1 MKTIYTN
8 VENSKMGEPQ
18 KLILNLSQR
27 LDLESSNKHVLLQKL
42 SLYYTQKNI
51 RLKIVAPTQND
62 EFELPGSFYSV
73 SDMQDYIKCI
83 IKNETLSTNPPIHIY
98 INTINNRLV
107 VKIKDGYKLNLQPP
121 ETIKS
126 FGSTKKLINKTKN

>member
-1 MKTIYTN
+1 
-8 VENSKMGEPQ
+8 
-18 KLILNLSQR
+18 
-27 LDLESSNKHVLLQKL
+27 
-42 SLYYTQKNI
+42 
-51 RLKIVAPTQND
+51 
-62 EFELPGSFYSV
+62 
-73 SDMQDYIKCI
+73 MQDYIKYI